1 METCNFRKILVLA
14 PHTDDGEFGCGATM
28 SRLLNLGA
36 SVTYVAFS
44 SAEESVPEGMDKD
57 ILKREVRAA
66 TIILGLSEDGLIL
79 YNFPVRH
86 FPQHRQEILEN
97 MVKLNQEIKPD
108 LVLLPSPND
117 THQDHAT
124 IAAEGFRAFKKTT
137 MLGYEVPWNNLSF
150 NTTGFVKISEG
161 DLEQKILALECYK
174 SQKGRSY
181 ANEQFIRSLAIT
193 RGTQVGTKYAEV
205 FEVIRLVV

>member
-1 METCNFRKILVLA
+1 MVLA

>member
-1 METCNFRKILVLA
+1 MEIYNYSKILVLA
-14 PHTDDGEFGCGATM
+14 PHTDDGEFGCGGTIA
-28 SRLLNLGA
+28 RLVDTGA

-57 ILKREVRAA
+57 ILKKEVRAA
-66 TIILGLSEDGLIL
+66 TRTLGLDKLIL
-79 YNFPVRH
+79 YKIPVRY
-86 FPQHRQEILEN
+86 FPEYRQEILEN

-108 LVLLPSPND
+108 LVLLPSLND

-150 NTTGFVKISEG
+150 NTTGFVKISEEN
-161 DLEQKILALECYK
+161 LSQKVLALECYK
-174 SQKGRSY
+174 SQLGRSY

-205 FEVIRLVV
+205 FEVIRLVI